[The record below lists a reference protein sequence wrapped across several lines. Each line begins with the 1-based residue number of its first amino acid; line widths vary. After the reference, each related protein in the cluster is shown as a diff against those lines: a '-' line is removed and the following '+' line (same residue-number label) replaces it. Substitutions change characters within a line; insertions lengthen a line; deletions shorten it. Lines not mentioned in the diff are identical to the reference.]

1 MINKIS
7 ENKNTIIYFVDSIG
21 RIEVKKDYKYQ
32 ELTSYPI
39 VKIREDKDTITYRMP
54 DELLCIVNK
63 KLKLAVKEV
72 LIRYYILKTFW
83 DNNIYIK
90 SSKYQFRRPNHICSK
105 QDNAI
110 SAPFVITFT
119 EKW

>member
-54 DELLCIVNK
+54 DELLCIVDK
-63 KLKLAVKEV
+63 KLKLAIKEV
-72 LIRYYILKTFW
+72 LIRYYLLRSFKVINVYRK
-83 DNNIYIK
+83 DK
-90 SSKYQFRRPNHICSK
+90 RPDVTHI
-105 QDNAI
+105 
-110 SAPFVITFT
+110 
-119 EKW
+119 